1 MKDSSEHHRII
12 VEKGGQ
18 RLDVFLKEH
27 FSHLSRS
34 SLQKLIHEGKVT
46 VNKKVEK
53 PSHLLKTG
61 DKIDIII
68 TPLKE
73 TVLVPEPLPLDILFE
88 DDYLLVL
95 NKPAGM
101 TTHPVYPGQKGT
113 LVNALLYHT
122 KNLSQ
127 MGGLLRPGIV
137 HRLDKDTSGAIV
149 VAKCD
154 FVHLA
159 LSLQFKKREVKK
171 KYLAL
176 VKGKPSDAEGI
187 INVKI
192 GRSPKGRGRMVPDGK
207 LAREAITYYKTLKS
221 WGDWSLLE
229 VHPLTGRTHQIRIHL
244 KTLNCFLI
252 GDRLYGGK
260 PGRDSPVPVNRAMLH
275 ANLLGFFH
283 PAKKEWMEF
292 EAPMPQ
298 DMKNVINYLE
308 RKK

>member
-127 MGGLLRPGIV
+127 MGGLLRP
-137 HRLDKDTSGAIV
+137 
-149 VAKCD
+149 
-154 FVHLA
+154 
-159 LSLQFKKREVKK
+159 
-171 KYLAL
+171 
-176 VKGKPSDAEGI
+176 
-187 INVKI
+187 
-192 GRSPKGRGRMVPDGK
+192 K
-207 LAREAITYYKTLKS
+207 LRKSIWLWLK
-221 WGDWSLLE
+221 
-229 VHPLTGRTHQIRIHL
+229 
-244 KTLNCFLI
+244 
-252 GDRLYGGK
+252 
-260 PGRDSPVPVNRAMLH
+260 
-275 ANLLGFFH
+275 ANLLML
-283 PAKKEWMEF
+283 KELSMLKLEGVLRVGEEWCQMESL
-292 EAPMPQ
+292 PG
-298 DMKNVINYLE
+298 KL
-308 RKK
+308 